1 MGNKQCPQT
10 PSKAPPAIKESVLI
24 RSYRT
29 KHALRDS
36 LIQSLPEKCE
46 KAQKKETQAD
56 KLSAKLDEIA
66 IKLGSLEERLSKL
79 EAPKNT
85 KRVLFE
91 ESLVESLAGCQSSPE
106 DKENA
111 RDCVLGRRS
120 AANLNAVQTRSIKLV
135 KPAQGSL
142 QAARDRVKLAKME
155 GNRI

>member
-10 PSKAPPAIKESVLI
+10 PSKASPTIKESVLI

-36 LIQSLPEKCE
+36 LVQSLPDKEV
-46 KAQKKETQAD
+46 KKDAHLD

-66 IKLGSLEERLSKL
+66 LKLGTLEDRLCKL
-79 EAPKNT
+79 EAPKET

-91 ESLVESLAGCQSSPE
+91 ESLVDSSANIQRSVC
-106 DKENA
+106 DKENTN
-111 RDCVLGRRS
+111 DCLLGRRS
-120 AANLNAVQTRSIKLV
+120 TANLNLVQIRPNKVV
-135 KPAQGSL
+135 KTVQGSL

-155 GNRI
+155 GNRF